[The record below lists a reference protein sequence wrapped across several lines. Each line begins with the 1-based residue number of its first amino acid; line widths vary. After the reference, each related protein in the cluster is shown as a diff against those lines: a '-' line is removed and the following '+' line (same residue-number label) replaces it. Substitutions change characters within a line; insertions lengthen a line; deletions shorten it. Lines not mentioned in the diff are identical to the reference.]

1 MIYQILKYDIGKGL
15 QYFFSKRTNSTKK
28 ITEIKIFM
36 FKILKESTTGYISVI
51 LVKISSHLYLL
62 IVNIN

>member
-1 MIYQILKYDIGKGL
+1 MTLGKDYN
-15 QYFFSKRTNSTKK
+15 YFFSKRTNSTKK